1 MLDQNLTVVKHF
13 EKCAKSCGTFLRSE
27 DTEDTFG
34 NRSKSDSEDEF
45 KIFVL
50 SYLDSRHN
58 KASKK
63 TTFILPWGGVHV
75 NPSWPPAYNDNLKGN
90 CRDVSLISVRECYLD
105 AYLNT
110 PQ

>member
-1 MLDQNLTVVKHF
+1 MLSITFYLDHKVDTMTFPLSYNLDMLGQKMTVVKHF
-13 EKCAKSCGTFLRSE
+13 EKCVKSCGIFLRSE

-34 NRSKSDSEDEF
+34 NRSKSGSEDEF

-63 TTFILPWGGVHV
+63 TTFILPWGG
-75 NPSWPPAYNDNLKGN
+75 
-90 CRDVSLISVRECYLD
+90 CM
-105 AYLNT
+105 
-110 PQ
+110 